1 MASLVDRIMVVIDA
15 SSSGAVSEMDKLQ
28 GSAKKTD
35 SAFGNIGKT
44 MKAGLVAGAAALV
57 GTQLVQFL
65 NDSVEA
71 YADAAKGANDLA
83 KATGG
88 TVDEVSRMQAALEDA
103 GVSADQSAGMLTK
116 FTTNA
121 GKNKQ
126 LLADLNVE
134 FVKGKDGSTD
144 YAATMVAAVD
154 AINQIGDASKRN
166 EALVALFGKAGA
178 TAFQDLAASGVSLAD
193 AMEAVSKYRVFDQ
206 DDVRRAVAY
215 DDAMDSL
222 HASVQSVQFGLG
234 QALIPLLSTTAGAF
248 AVLLDAL
255 NPVLDLLTEI
265 PTETLVMV
273 AGFVALNAVI
283 QSTFVAGAVS
293 AVGTFV
299 ASMVT
304 GFVAVG
310 TGAVSMSTVV
320 GGAMK
325 AMSAAL
331 LANPVTAALV
341 VIAAGF
347 AAVQIASKHA
357 DEEVNDMIPTLKEFE
372 DQGLSTADALS
383 KTSAAWLETASTWDK
398 AAMQWEN
405 WGWAKNLA
413 TLGAYDAFT
422 DDAAEATKNFED
434 KMSDLREEMG
444 GYAFE
449 AGMAQEAQKSLN
461 DLLAEGVTGGQE
473 FADAARDSAEANR
486 EHEATTRASEA
497 AMLAY
502 DDSIYGVIG
511 RMMEL
516 NDTSLE
522 DAKSQLE
529 GLSFT
534 QVGSNWVNEAE
545 KAAKDAT
552 SIILQELRTASEDAP
567 GLDPVKF
574 LQDLREGAPPE
585 IQKVIDKMIAD
596 FQAAPITSE
605 VGVALDPASAGKT
618 KSDLEGVAADQTAD
632 VTVDVT
638 NDRGAKAAID
648 TVTADRTARVMV
660 DIPNDKGAAAVLD
673 NLARA
678 RVAPITVDIT
688 NDQGADWT
696 LNNLARRRIAYIDIE
711 VRGAQSAARTLGG
724 LAPAPAA
731 GPSLHVAAPAPVTNN
746 WSVTINGAAD
756 PRRTV
761 RAIERYVR
769 DNGRPQSVMVRA

>member
-15 SSSGAVSEMDKLQ
+15 SSSGAVSEMNKLQ
-28 GSAKKTD
+28 GSAKQTD

-83 KATGG
+83 QATGG

-103 GVSADQSAGMLTK
+103 GVSADQSAGLLTK

-121 GKNKQ
+121 GKNAK
-126 LLADLNVE
+126 LLSDLNVE
-134 FVKGKDGSTD
+134 MVKGKDGNTD
-144 YAATMVAAVD
+144 YAATMVLAVD
-154 AINQIGDASKRN
+154 AINKIGDAGKRN
-166 EALVALFGKAGA
+166 ESLVALFGKAGA

-193 AMEAVSKYRVFDQ
+193 AMEAVSKYRVFDS

-255 NPVLDLLTEI
+255 NPVLGLLTEI
-265 PTETLVMV
+265 PTETLVMIG
-273 AGFVALNAVI
+273 GFVALNAAI

-293 AVGTFV
+293 AVGTF
-299 ASMVT
+299 AATMAT

-331 LANPVTAALV
+331 LANPATAVLV
-341 VIAAGF
+341 VLAAGF

-357 DEEVNDMIPTLKEFE
+357 DDEVADMVPTLKDFE
-372 DQGLSTADALS
+372 DQGYSTAAALS
-383 KTSAAWLETASTWDK
+383 RTSAAWLDTASTWDK

-422 DDAAEATKNFED
+422 DDAAVATKNFED
-434 KMSDLREEMG
+434 KMSDLREEVG
-444 GYAFE
+444 EYAFE
-449 AGMAQEAQKSLN
+449 AGMAQAAQKTLN
-461 DLLAEGVTGGQE
+461 DYLAEGVTGGEE
-473 FADAARDSAEANR
+473 FAAAARDAAEANR

-502 DDSIYGVIG
+502 DDSIFGVIG
-511 RMMEL
+511 RMLEL

-534 QVGSNWVNEAE
+534 RVGSNWVDEAE
-545 KAAKDAT
+545 VAAKDAT
-552 SIILQELRTASEDAP
+552 SIILKELQSASEDAP

-585 IQKVIDKMIAD
+585 IQKVIDQMIAD
-596 FQAAPITSE
+596 FQAAPITSQ
-605 VGVALDPASAGKT
+605 VGVALDPVAAGKT
-618 KSDLEGVAADQTAD
+618 KTDLEGVAQDQTAA
-632 VTVDVT
+632 VTVDVV
-638 NDRGAKAAID
+638 NNRGAKAAVD
-648 TVTADRTARVMV
+648 TIAADRTAEVMV
-660 DIPNDKGAAAVLD
+660 DITNDKGAGSILD
-673 NLARA
+673 SLVHQ
-678 RVAPITVDIT
+678 RVAPIEVDIT
-688 NDQGADWT
+688 NDQGANWT
-696 LNNLARRRIAYIDIE
+696 LNNIARDRTAYIDI
-711 VRGAQSAARTLGG
+711 VLRGVEAARRSIGG
-724 LAPAPAA
+724 IAPA
-731 GPSLHVAAPAPVTNN
+731 SAPGQHTTTPVQPVTNN
-746 WSVTINGAAD
+746 WSVTINGAND
-756 PRRTV
+756 PRATV
-761 RAIERYVR
+761 RALDRYTR
-769 DNGRPQSVMVRA
+769 DNGRPQSVRVTA